1 MFSKVLVPIDS
12 SDNSLR
18 ALDAALLLSEKTGA
32 EVTAIHVMEDIPI
45 LHIQS
50 EKLLRELVDA
60 YKRETQQILSKC
72 SDIAT
77 GKGLSI
83 TTKLLQGNVGSTILD
98 FCEREKYDV
107 IIMGSRGMGKFKE
120 LVLGSVSNKVV
131 HHSSCPVMIIR

>member
-1 MFSKVLVPIDS
+1 MFSKVLVPVDG

-60 YKRETQQILSKC
+60 YKKETQQILSKC

-107 IIMGSRGMGKFKE
+107 IIIGSRGMGKFKE

>member
-1 MFSKVLVPIDS
+1 
-12 SDNSLR
+12 
-18 ALDAALLLSEKTGA
+18 
-32 EVTAIHVMEDIPI
+32 MEDIPI

-60 YKRETQQILSKC
+60 YKKEMQQILSKC

-131 HHSSCPVMIIR
+131 HHSSCPVIIIR